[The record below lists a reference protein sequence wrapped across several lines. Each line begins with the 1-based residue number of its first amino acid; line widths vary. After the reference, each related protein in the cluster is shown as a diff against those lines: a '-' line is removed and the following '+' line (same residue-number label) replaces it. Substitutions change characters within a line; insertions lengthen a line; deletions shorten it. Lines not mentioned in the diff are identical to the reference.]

1 MEDDGKVK
9 IKLAVAQRFVEVVI
23 NKEWEYYYREAE
35 KIINETFLKFA
46 KQWAYTDHQDLL
58 SKILVDFVVKWI
70 ENEERLNDYD
80 EDLIP
85 KMQELKKL
93 SEKFDID

>member
-1 MEDDGKVK
+1 MEDEKIK
-9 IKLAVAQRFVEVVI
+9 IKLAVADRFVEVVI

-35 KIINETFLKFA
+35 KIINESFLRFA
-46 KQWAYTDHQDLL
+46 EQWAYTDHQDLL

-80 EDLIP
+80 EDLVP
-85 KMQELKKL
+85 KMQELNKL
-93 SEKFDID
+93 ADNFEND